1 MKITLCGSIAFI
13 DEMLKVKKELEARG
27 HIVKMPP
34 TEIKDHNGK
43 TVSVKT
49 FYDIRKN
56 EKDSESGVWGIM
68 SENMRKHFAKV
79 EESDA
84 ILVVNHDKNNIAG
97 YIGANTLIEMG
108 LAYYLR
114 KKIFLLNDIPE
125 ISYKEEILGVK
136 PQVIHG
142 NFDKI
147 R

>member
-1 MKITLCGSIAFI
+1 
-13 DEMLKVKKELEARG
+13 
-27 HIVKMPP
+27 
-34 TEIKDHNGK
+34 
-43 TVSVKT
+43 
-49 FYDIRKN
+49 
-56 EKDSESGVWGIM
+56 M

-84 ILVVNHDKNNIAG
+84 ILVVNPDKNDIAG

-142 NFDKI
+142 DFDKI